1 MIIGE
6 RTMISPDTDKFL
18 LLVSSFILTL
28 KEKEA
33 KFIIREDHIEIK
45 LPIRIKNIIEKMKPK
60 DLPSEVI
67 INYF

>member
-6 RTMISPDTDKFL
+6 RIMISPDTDKFL

-28 KEKEA
+28 EEKEA
-33 KFIIREDHIEIK
+33 KVIIREDHIEIK
-45 LPIRIKNIIEKMKPK
+45 LPIRIKNIIEKTKPK